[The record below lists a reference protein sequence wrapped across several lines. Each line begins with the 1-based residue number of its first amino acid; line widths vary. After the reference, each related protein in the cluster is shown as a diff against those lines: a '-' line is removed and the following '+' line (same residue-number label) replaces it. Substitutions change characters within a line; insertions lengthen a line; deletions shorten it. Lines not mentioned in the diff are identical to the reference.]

1 MVLVRLQ
8 HVPDVGLDQKMLII
22 SYGRALMQGKYG
34 FYATVVTL
42 VTTSSLK
49 PLIDGFRCLL
59 VQGREWRCKLGHVLR
74 EANACADFLAKLGP
88 SLPNDLT
95 IWATPPPGLR
105 MFLLSDASG
114 TFHLRL

>member
-49 PLIDGFRCLL
+49 PLIDG
-59 VQGREWRCKLGHVLR
+59 
-74 EANACADFLAKLGP
+74 
-88 SLPNDLT
+88 
-95 IWATPPPGLR
+95 
-105 MFLLSDASG
+105 
-114 TFHLRL
+114 